1 MRSWRKRFSTN
12 YNNRRETMKYSQ
24 ELIKSLQLKAIQV
37 RANILEMI
45 PPGKVGHLGGSTSMA
60 DIMAALYFHAMKV
73 NPKDP
78 KDPSRD
84 RLVMSKGHAV
94 LVQYACLAEL
104 GYFDRK
110 ELGRVKT
117 FEGILQ
123 GHPDMDKTPGIE
135 AVTGSLGQGLSVSL
149 GMALGLRLEESDS
162 RVYAILGDGE
172 LAEGQI
178 WEAAMAAPDYKANN
192 LTAIVDW
199 NGVQA
204 TSTTAEIFP
213 IENLVDKWKAFGWHV
228 IEIDGH
234 NMVEV
239 LEALDAAKAYT
250 EGPTAIL
257 AHTVKGK
264 CFPFAEGKAKYHN
277 AAMTEDEYKI
287 AWQCIADMKKEVE
300 A

>member
-1 MRSWRKRFSTN
+1 M
-12 YNNRRETMKYSQ
+12 EYSQ
-24 ELIKSLQLKAIQV
+24 EIVKELKRKAIQI

-45 PPGKVGHLGGSTSMA
+45 PPGKVGHLGGSSSIA
-60 DIMAALYFHAMKV
+60 DVMAALYFHTMKV
-73 NPKDP
+73 SRANPKDP
-78 KDPSRD
+78 GRD
-84 RLVMSKGHAV
+84 RLIMSKGHAV

-104 GYFDRK
+104 GYFDRS
-110 ELGRVKT
+110 ELGKVKT
-117 FEGILQ
+117 FNGMLQ
-123 GHPDMDKTPGIE
+123 GHPDMDRTPGIE

-149 GMALGLRLEESDS
+149 GMALGLRLDKSEN

-178 WEAAMAAPDYKANN
+178 WEAVMAAAVYKASN
-192 LTAIVDW
+192 LCAIIDW

-213 IENLVDKWKAFGWHV
+213 IANLVEKWKAFGWNV

-234 NMVEV
+234 DMVQI
-239 LEALDAAKAYT
+239 LKALDAAKAYT
-250 EGPTAIL
+250 DGPTAIL
-257 AHTVKGK
+257 AHTIKGK

-277 AAMTEDEYKI
+277 AAMNDEEYKI
-287 AWQCIADMKKEVE
+287 AWQCIETMKREVE